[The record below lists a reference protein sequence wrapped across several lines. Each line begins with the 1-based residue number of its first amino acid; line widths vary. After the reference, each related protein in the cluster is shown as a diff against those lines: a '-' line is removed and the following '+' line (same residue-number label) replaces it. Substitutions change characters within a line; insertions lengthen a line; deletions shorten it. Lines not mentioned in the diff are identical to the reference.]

1 MGAVFDMDIIFNGTS
16 CPIKY
21 LHIGVQGNNLVDKI
35 VFCVQRKT
43 DDGLD
48 LSEFTPYVKIQNAK
62 ENYIDKD
69 GKLSTDKTDDQL
81 RLTYRLRRKTTMYP
95 CFEMQLQFEHPG
107 EGDCIVWQTE
117 VINVTLSRTIAADKE
132 IEQQY
137 PSVIQNLTE
146 RVEQIES
153 VKIINGGQP

>member
-1 MGAVFDMDIIFNGTS
+1 MDIIFNGTS
-16 CPIKY
+16 CPTRY

-35 VFCVQRKT
+35 VFCVPRKT
-43 DDGLD
+43 SDGLD
-48 LSEFTPYVKIQNAK
+48 LSEFTPYIKIQNAK

-69 GKLSTDKTDDQL
+69 GKLTIDKYDDQL

-95 CFEMQLQFEHPG
+95 CFEMQLQFEQPD

-137 PSVIQNLTE
+137 PSVIQDLTAL
-146 RVEQIES
+146 VETIEN

>member
-1 MGAVFDMDIIFNGTS
+1 MDIIFNGTS

-35 VFCVQRKT
+35 VFCVPRKT
-43 DDGLD
+43 SDGLD
-48 LSEFTPYVKIQNAK
+48 LSEFTPYIKIQNVK
-62 ENYIDKD
+62 EKY
-69 GKLSTDKTDDQL
+69 DDQL

-95 CFEMQLQFEHPG
+95 CFEMQLQFEQPD

-117 VINVTLSRTIAADKE
+117 VINVTLSRTITADKE

-137 PSVIQNLTE
+137 PSVIQDLTA
-146 RVEQIES
+146 RVETIEN

>member
-1 MGAVFDMDIIFNGTS
+1 MDIIFNGTS

-35 VFCVQRKT
+35 VFCVPRKT
-43 DDGLD
+43 SDGLD
-48 LSEFTPYVKIQNAK
+48 LSEFTPYIKIQNIK
-62 ENYIDKD
+62 ENYIDKY
-69 GKLSTDKTDDQL
+69 DDQL

-95 CFEMQLQFEHPG
+95 CFEMQLQFEQPD

-137 PSVIQNLTE
+137 PSVIQDLTA
-146 RVEQIES
+146 RVETIEN